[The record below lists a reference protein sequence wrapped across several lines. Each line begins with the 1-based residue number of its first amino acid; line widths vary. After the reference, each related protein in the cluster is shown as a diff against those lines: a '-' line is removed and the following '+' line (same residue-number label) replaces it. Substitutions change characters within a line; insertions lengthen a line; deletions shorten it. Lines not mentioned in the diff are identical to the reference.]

1 MRKIISLICLLL
13 PIVAA
18 ADSLEIRENAP
29 DRHVVVKGDTLWD
42 ISARFFK
49 SPWKWQAIWGL
60 NKDTITNPHWI
71 YPGDVIL
78 LDRNTGT
85 LQINA
90 AQPASA
96 PQVNQTLNG
105 NVVKLSPQIRKIS
118 SDHTQ
123 IPVIP
128 FNEIAPF
135 LAKAL
140 VAETNDTVT
149 LPILEGTYEQ
159 RELLGVGDIAYVRN
173 LPADKGLNW
182 QAYRMGKPL
191 IDPDTHQLLGN
202 EIIYLGDAVVEKF
215 APLSEMRITQSVME
229 IAKGDHFR
237 QASEPAPSD
246 FQPHAPS
253 TPITAK
259 IISIYSGATHAG
271 RNAVIT
277 LNKGSDDGLENGHV
291 LALYQKGEV
300 IVGGRPFKRTHL
312 ALPDIRYGLV
322 VIFRTFKKVSYGLI
336 IQSQQSAELFDSA
349 ITPKI

>member
-13 PIVAA
+13 PIVAS

-29 DRHVVVKGDTLWD
+29 ERHVVVKGDTLWD
-42 ISARFFK
+42 ISAKFFK
-49 SPWKWQAIWGL
+49 SPWKWQEIWGL

-78 LDRNTGT
+78 LDRKTGT

-90 AQPASA
+90 TQSSA
-96 PQVNQTLNG
+96 PQQVNQTLNG
-105 NVVKLSPQIRKIS
+105 NIVKLSPQVREIVS
-118 SDHTQ
+118 EHNQ

-128 FNEIAPF
+128 FSEIAPF
-135 LAKAL
+135 LSKPL
-140 VAETNDTVT
+140 VAETTDLAN

-191 IDPDTHQLLGN
+191 IDPDTKQLLGN
-202 EIIYLGDAVVEKF
+202 EIIYLGDTVVEKF
-215 APLSEMRITQSVME
+215 ATLSQVRITQSVME
-229 IAKGDHFR
+229 MSKGDHFR
-237 QASEPAPSD
+237 QASEPAPSH
-246 FQPHAPS
+246 FQPHAP
-253 TPITAK
+253 TTQIAAK

-277 LNKGSDDGLENGHV
+277 LNKGSADGLENGHV

-300 IVGGRPFKRTHL
+300 VIGGRPFKRTRVD
-312 ALPDIRYGLV
+312 LPDMRYGLV
-322 VIFRTFKKVSYGLI
+322 VVFRTFNKVSYGLI

-349 ITPKI
+349 VTP